1 MHPIDWLIVLVLNGG
16 VVGYGFYLARGTSS
30 SSEWFLGRRALPWWT
45 IGLSMFAT
53 NVDNADI
60 VSVTG
65 KTYND
70 GLHIISVY
78 AIGSAVGGILA
89 AFFVVPAIYRAGFY
103 TNAEY
108 LEARFGVAA
117 RVLSALIQIQYRSSM
132 LGLMLYAVFVLL
144 TGLQI
149 VGPRSAWALIVGIVI
164 CSGIYTAWGGLK
176 SVVWTDALQG
186 IVMMVGC
193 LVIFLAVWNAAG
205 GWSGLREKLVANGAR
220 QGARDVDLL
229 HIGRYDGLS
238 ATTASPDSSRPAAF
252 GALLVVLGWTIVGSG
267 YWTVN
272 HTQTMRL
279 MGSRS
284 LWDMRM
290 AVIVGVAVSLPVMIA
305 VACLGVFGRVLPEM
319 HDLTTADSLYP
330 RMVNQYLGVGLKGL
344 VVAGVVAAAIS
355 TVDSMG
361 SALSAIF
368 TRDIY
373 ARLLVTDRED
383 HHYVV
388 VGRWATICVLL
399 LGFLYLPFILLQKN
413 MLDAFLTLIPVFVT
427 PLLTMYLLGVLTRV
441 SRPSGLIGLIVGSAY
456 GVLALYGREAPRID
470 WLPNATWVPFWLTNQ
485 WAALAWSLL
494 ITSTTMAFVTCLS
507 GGATAEL
514 SFVTQSGWLARSRE
528 ALPPLREH
536 PFVGDVPWWAAPRLH
551 ATLLLLVCGYVVFV
565 MFW

>member
-1 MHPIDWLIVLVLNGG
+1 MHLIDWLIVLLLNGG
-16 VVGYGFYLARGTSS
+16 VVCYGFYLSRGTSS
-30 SSEWFLGRRALPWWT
+30 SSDWFLGRRALPWWA

-53 NVDNADI
+53 NVDNADL
-60 VSVTG
+60 VSVMG

-78 AIGSAVGGILA
+78 AIGSATGGILA
-89 AFFVVPAIYRAGFY
+89 AFFVVPTIYRAGFY

-108 LEARFGVAA
+108 LEARFGVTA

-132 LGLMLYAVFVLL
+132 LGLILYAVFVLL

-149 VGPRSAWALIVGIVI
+149 MGPRSAWALIVGIVI

-186 IVMMVGC
+186 IVMMVGV
-193 LVIFLAVWNAAG
+193 LVIFSAVWHAAG
-205 GWSGLREKLVANGAR
+205 GWTGLRQTLADADAQRGTHHA
-220 QGARDVDLL
+220 DLL
-229 HIGRYDGLS
+229 HIGRFDGLS
-238 ATTASPDSSRPAAF
+238 GTTATADDNQSSS
-252 GALLVVLGWTIVGSG
+252 ALLVVLGWTIIGSG

-279 MGSRS
+279 MGARS

-290 AVIVGVAVSLPVMIA
+290 AALFGVAVSLPVMIA
-305 VACLGVFGRVLPEM
+305 VASLGVFGRALPEM
-319 HDLTTADSLYP
+319 QDLAAADRLYP

-344 VVAGVVAAAIS
+344 VVAGVVAATIS

-361 SALSAIF
+361 SALSAVF

-399 LGFLYLPFILLQKN
+399 LGFVYLPFILLQKN
-413 MLDAFLTLIPVFVT
+413 MLDAFITLIPVFVT
-427 PLLTMYLLGVLTRV
+427 PLLSMYLLGVLTPV
-441 SRPSGLIGLIVGSAY
+441 SRASGIIGLLVGSAY
-456 GVLALYGREAPRID
+456 GVFALYGREAPRID
-470 WLPNATWVPFWLTNQ
+470 WLPNATWVPIWLTNQ

-494 ITSTTMAFVTCLS
+494 ITSTTMMITTCFSRQPTANLS
-507 GGATAEL
+507 V
-514 SFVTQSGWLARSRE
+514 VTQSGWLARSRE
-528 ALPPLREH
+528 ILPPLRDH
-536 PFVGDVPWWAAPRLH
+536 PFSGDLPWWATPSLY
-551 ATLLLLVCGYVVFV
+551 ATLLFLGSSYVVFV
-565 MFW
+565 VFW